1 MTVVWIVICLL
12 LVALELHHLAFFAIF
27 GAAGAAV
34 AAVVAAFS
42 PKALIAQVCVA
53 VVVAAIGVIAV
64 RPKVSRTFAH
74 SGGNNAPVGGV
85 HGGLIGARGLTLDD
99 VRIDATGHVRILGE
113 NWLAV
118 TGDGSTIPP
127 STHVIVTSVAGTTL
141 TVRAAEETR
150 EPA

>member
-127 STHVIVTSVAGTTL
+127 SIVTSVAGTTL